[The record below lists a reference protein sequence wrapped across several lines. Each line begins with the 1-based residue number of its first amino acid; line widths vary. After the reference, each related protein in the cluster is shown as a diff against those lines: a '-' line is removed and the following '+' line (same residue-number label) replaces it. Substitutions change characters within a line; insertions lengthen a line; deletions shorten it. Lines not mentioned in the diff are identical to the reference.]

1 VFTPGGR
8 FGGAL
13 SFDGNADW
21 LTVADAD
28 SLDLA
33 SEMTLE
39 AWVYP
44 TGSGTV
50 ARPIV
55 GKERPSNAAWFLNAA
70 TAGNSNP
77 SVAVRVGTSN
87 VTATA
92 GSPLPVN
99 TWTHLAATYDG
110 SSLRLYVNGSLAAER
125 ATSGVL
131 ATSSRPLRIGHND
144 VNGGVFLGRIDE
156 VRVYARALTA
166 QEIQADM
173 GRPVP

>member
-1 VFTPGGR
+1 
-8 FGGAL
+8 
-13 SFDGNADW
+13 
-21 LTVADAD
+21 
-28 SLDLA
+28 
-33 SEMTLE
+33 
-39 AWVYP
+39 
-44 TGSGTV
+44 
-50 ARPIV
+50 
-55 GKERPSNAAWFLNAA
+55 
-70 TAGNSNP
+70 
-77 SVAVRVGTSN
+77 
-87 VTATA
+87 
-92 GSPLPVN
+92 VN